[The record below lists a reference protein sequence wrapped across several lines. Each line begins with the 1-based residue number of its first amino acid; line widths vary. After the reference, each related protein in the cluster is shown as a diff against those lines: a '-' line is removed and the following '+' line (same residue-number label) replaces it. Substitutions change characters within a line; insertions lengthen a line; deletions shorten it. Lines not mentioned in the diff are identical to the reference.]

1 MNTRGFWAQLL
12 GFTIVN
18 RPYWEGEGA
27 ERGGSVAGGGYVLYP
42 LIY

>member
-12 GFTIVN
+12 GFAIAN
-18 RPYWEGEGA
+18 RPYWD
-27 ERGGSVAGGGYVLYP
+27 ERGGYAAGGGYVLYT

>member
-12 GFTIVN
+12 GFVIVN
-18 RPYWEGEGA
+18 RPYWEGGWD
-27 ERGGSVAGGGYVLYP
+27 ERGGSVAGGGHILYA